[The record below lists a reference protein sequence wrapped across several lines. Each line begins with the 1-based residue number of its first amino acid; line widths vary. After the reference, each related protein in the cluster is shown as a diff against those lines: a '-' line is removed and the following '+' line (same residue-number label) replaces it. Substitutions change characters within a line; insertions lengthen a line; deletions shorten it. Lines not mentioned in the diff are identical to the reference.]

1 MLDCMLKTVGS
12 DNQCLLDPRGFG
24 SARCG
29 ANQDPVRG
37 GGGGGYGGRQ
47 RPGTKTLSSDN
58 SPSETA
64 FSHASCEIIPM
75 AANSAKAIFS

>member
-1 MLDCMLKTVGS
+1 
-12 DNQCLLDPRGFG
+12 
-24 SARCG
+24 
-29 ANQDPVRG
+29 
-37 GGGGGYGGRQ
+37 Q